1 METALLVDGA
11 EDGGLGT
18 LLGGERGG
26 EVKLETLGNLVLELD
41 GVAED
46 VGGGPGLG
54 DGEAV
59 GLVGPL
65 TLEVTGDD
73 VGLAVLVACDLEGDV
88 GRGDGLDLEGGAV
101 EGVLLVQEVIGGL
114 AKVLWGM
121 SEWGC
126 SSSSTMNS
134 PSRKGERVEGET
146 F

>member
-1 METALLVDGA
+1 MEAALLVDGA

-18 LLGGERGG
+18 LLGGEGGG
-26 EVKLETLGNLVLELD
+26 EVELETLGDLVLELD

-65 TLEVTGDD
+65 ALDVAGDD
-73 VGLAVLVACDLEGDV
+73 VGLAVLVAGDLEGDV
-88 GRGDGLDLEGGAV
+88 GGGDGLDLERGAV

-114 AKVLWGM
+114 AEVLWGL
-121 SEWGC
+121 SEPSC
-126 SSSSTMNS
+126 SSSGTMDS
-134 PSRKGERVEGET
+134 PSRRGERAGGET